1 MYIDLINA
9 SKELLDQ
16 GHTFTT
22 PEIGLCA
29 GALCSPNLFKQ
40 IKTTFN
46 LKRLAVIYYFIR
58 YVEKNNDLRLRALQ
72 CRYLGVYHL
81 NAFVGLMHLL
91 QRFRHE
97 YLIK

>member
-46 LKRLAVIYYFIR
+46 LKRLAVIYFIS
-58 YVEKNNDLRLRALQ
+58 YVEKKNITICA
-72 CRYLGVYHL
+72 C
-81 NAFVGLMHLL
+81 A
-91 QRFRHE
+91 
-97 YLIK
+97 

>member
-46 LKRLAVIYYFIR
+46 LKRIAVIYFIMQNKLSAELVFVYTILMRLVR
-58 YVEKNNDLRLRALQ
+58 YIF
-72 CRYLGVYHL
+72 C
-81 NAFVGLMHLL
+81 NAFVTN
-91 QRFRHE
+91 
-97 YLIK
+97 I

>member
-1 MYIDLINA
+1 MLYGTPTMYIDLINA

-46 LKRLAVIYYFIR
+46 LKRLAVIYFIR
-58 YVEKNNDLRLRALQ
+58 YMEKK
-72 CRYLGVYHL
+72 
-81 NAFVGLMHLL
+81 
-91 QRFRHE
+91 
-97 YLIK
+97 LITICACA